1 MNITDLSVDPMA
13 AIKEAVNKMITA
25 QGAGSNPFVNPTIT
39 PEKDLLAKLLAFK
52 YAPQSIPAAPV
63 ANAARASAGLAE
75 GTNIPKLL
83 EMMKSMKFGGMG
95 SLTPARSATLAG
107 ILPQIVRAMG
117 VDKGEGAFGFSPA
130 TIGGVGGAAVG
141 GLPGIATAVASPFV
155 GHFADQL
162 GEYQGRPDSDFST
175 AAWLKYNQSGED
187 LRKQRQAQPNAQGST
202 EADYL
207 AADKASVAESDQAAG
222 TDATTGGDIFT
233 KLLAVDAKLGGYTK
247 LRPEQKMAMRAKAAM
262 KLIQKYGTK
271 DESEK
276 YMVGAWVHGGPE
288 VFDNITQIQE
298 RNKKQ
303 VGPSLMS
310 MMAKGAIQ
318 DVLAGN
324 RVKANYINEAMS
336 EFNRAATKLGSP
348 VKAAEALGLPTTGWW
363 KFKKFDRASWEQG
376 LKDSNRHTPLNPK
389 SMQNALSNLGVG
401 DEEDDA
407 ASDAVGAG
415 AL

>member
-1 MNITDLSVDPMA
+1 
-13 AIKEAVNKMITA
+13 
-25 QGAGSNPFVNPTIT
+25 
-39 PEKDLLAKLLAFK
+39 
-52 YAPQSIPAAPV
+52 
-63 ANAARASAGLAE
+63 
-75 GTNIPKLL
+75 
-83 EMMKSMKFGGMG
+83 
-95 SLTPARSATLAG
+95 
-107 ILPQIVRAMG
+107 
-117 VDKGEGAFGFSPA
+117 
-130 TIGGVGGAAVG
+130 
-141 GLPGIATAVASPFV
+141 
-155 GHFADQL
+155 
-162 GEYQGRPDSDFST
+162 
-175 AAWLKYNQSGED
+175 
-187 LRKQRQAQPNAQGST
+187 
-202 EADYL
+202 
-207 AADKASVAESDQAAG
+207 
-222 TDATTGGDIFT
+222 
-233 KLLAVDAKLGGYTK
+233 
-247 LRPEQKMAMRAKAAM
+247 MAMRAKAAM